1 MNKIVLYLLLSIYSF
16 AIDTE
21 FWDFST
27 KVELKKDQLYSLSID
42 DTEIKKRLSFRWTLF
57 HNRGLVLLLNYD
69 GHPHQ
74 YILYE
79 SYRRDTVRLEIA
91 RKVGYTAH
99 APFLLLVFKEF
110 SFENREAKFEILVK
124 DSSKKLLIKEE

>member
-21 FWDFST
+21 FWDYSFKT
-27 KVELKKDQLYSLSID
+27 ELEKDQVYRLSVD
-42 DTEIKKRLSFRWTLF
+42 DEEIKKQLFFRWTLF
-57 HNRGLVLLLNYD
+57 HNNGLVLLVNYD

-74 YILYE
+74 YVLYE
-79 SYRRDTVRLEIA
+79 RYRNDTVRLKIA
-91 RKVGYTAH
+91 RKIGYTAH

-110 SFENREAKFEILVK
+110 DFEKMKAKFEILVK
-124 DSSKKLLIKEE
+124 DSSKKLLVKEE